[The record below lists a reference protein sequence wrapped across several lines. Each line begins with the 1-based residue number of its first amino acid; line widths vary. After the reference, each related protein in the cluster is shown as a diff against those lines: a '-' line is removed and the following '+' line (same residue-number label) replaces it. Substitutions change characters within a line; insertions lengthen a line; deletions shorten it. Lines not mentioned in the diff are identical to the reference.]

1 MLVTIR
7 LAVLWFLAGTVSAMA
22 APCQTCHGDKT
33 QVQSES
39 RHANTLK
46 RYDGTGFDG
55 KTLRER
61 GGTLYTYDNTKVAI
75 TRDGARREAIIQWT
89 FGAGRA
95 ARSLLL
101 KQNGQWVEHRISQYL
116 LLGRLRLTPG
126 HLARPADSFADAFG
140 LVQSDL
146 DAERCF
152 ACHSTTP
159 NRPGIHCERCHGEG
173 ENHPK
178 QPTIRNTKAV
188 ALCAECH
195 VYPDR
200 EYTTAEPEMEDP
212 ASIRSAP
219 VGLAASK
226 CFQASKGKLTCITCH
241 DPHTD
246 AKPAVTYDDECI
258 SCHES
263 GAKKTCPRQSNC
275 ANCHMPRSSPIPNLS
290 FTDHRIR

>member
-1 MLVTIR
+1 MLVTLR
-7 LAVLWFLAGTVSAMA
+7 LAAIFGAIAAIA
-22 APCQTCHGDKT
+22 APCQNCHGDKT
-33 QVQSES
+33 QIQSES

-46 RYDGTGFDG
+46 RYDGTGFSG

-75 TRDGARREAIIQWT
+75 TRDGARREAVIQWA
-89 FGAGRA
+89 FGAGN

-101 KQNGQWVEHRISQYL
+101 KQDNKWVEHRITQYP

-126 HLARPADSFADAFG
+126 HFPRPADSFATAFG
-140 LVQSDL
+140 IIQSDL

-159 NRPGIHCERCHGEG
+159 NRPSIHCERCHGEG

-178 QPTIRNTKAV
+178 QTTIKNTKAV

-200 EYTTAEPEMEDP
+200 EYTTVEPEMEDP

-219 VGLAASK
+219 VGLAASQ
-226 CFQASKGKLTCITCH
+226 CFQASNGKLTCVTCH

-246 AKPAVTYDDECI
+246 AKPATTYDDECTN
-258 SCHES
+258 CHQNE
-263 GAKKTCPRQSNC
+263 AKKACPRESNC
-275 ANCHMPRSSPIPNLS
+275 ANCHMPRSSPIPNLT